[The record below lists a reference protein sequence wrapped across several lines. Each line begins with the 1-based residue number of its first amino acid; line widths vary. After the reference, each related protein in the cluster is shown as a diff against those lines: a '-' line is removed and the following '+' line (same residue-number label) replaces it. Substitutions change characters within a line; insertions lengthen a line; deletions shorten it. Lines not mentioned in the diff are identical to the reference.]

1 MSTSKPIIFTRYLY
15 IKDEVEIAL
24 LLSILNKKDE
34 SIFWGYEL
42 YYSGF
47 EQELF
52 DLLWKIYY
60 GFFATLNP
68 SFEAYFLKKEKEWKK
83 KKDHILVSTLIQ
95 DLLIRSFTCDIF
107 MLIHLIN
114 LFDFEFELNETTLK
128 NDIKSWIQT
137 KQFRNIAYFILQTK
151 HSPSTIYS
159 LFIDEFQNLH
169 PSLLLYKK
177 KLQKQLQILCSY
189 HTSLS
194 SKTILLAKVIALF
207 SFEDKGKDFYVRV
220 KAEDIVMYETKTA
233 QINVK
238 PYTILKSCCMFG
250 TNDSEQLGWFHL
262 NRDSYSVE
270 NITNMFHYDW
280 LYHASFSHIWLERI
294 NKFGG
299 NNDVNNQKIVFSKE
313 EDEEQFYENYN
324 YEPDEQS
331 SPLQN
336 KLVPQVKK
344 DYQWLQFITRYN
356 KLGLVKIEEEQ
367 EELCKEL
374 LYFPKM

>member
-1 MSTSKPIIFTRYLY
+1 
-15 IKDEVEIAL
+15 
-24 LLSILNKKDE
+24 
-34 SIFWGYEL
+34 
-42 YYSGF
+42 
-47 EQELF
+47 
-52 DLLWKIYY
+52 
-60 GFFATLNP
+60 
-68 SFEAYFLKKEKEWKK
+68 
-83 KKDHILVSTLIQ
+83 
-95 DLLIRSFTCDIF
+95 
-107 MLIHLIN
+107 
-114 LFDFEFELNETTLK
+114 
-128 NDIKSWIQT
+128 
-137 KQFRNIAYFILQTK
+137 
-151 HSPSTIYS
+151 
-159 LFIDEFQNLH
+159 
-169 PSLLLYKK
+169 
-177 KLQKQLQILCSY
+177 
-189 HTSLS
+189 
-194 SKTILLAKVIALF
+194 
-207 SFEDKGKDFYVRV
+207 
-220 KAEDIVMYETKTA
+220 
-233 QINVK
+233 
-238 PYTILKSCCMFG
+238 MFG